1 MRICGRR
8 CGQAAVLTL
17 SSFASALVC
26 LTRHGLAVHVVNT
39 TSSAQEQLA
48 LCCASPAPEP
58 SAVLVHIF
66 RRSLGLVAESLLL
79 QAYEWLRSE
88 LL

>member
-1 MRICGRR
+1 
-8 CGQAAVLTL
+8 
-17 SSFASALVC
+17 VC
-26 LTRHGLAVHVVNT
+26 LTRHGLAAHVVDT

-66 RRSLGLVAESLLL
+66 RGSQLGLVAESLLL
-79 QAYEWLRSE
+79 QAYERLRSE